1 MELFQW
7 ELKMKNDRFPENSK
21 EEGKESVK
29 DEVKSQTSILQKWHK
44 EQLASLNINLESKG
58 LEFPRP

>member
-1 MELFQW
+1 MEPFQW
-7 ELKMKNDRFPENSK
+7 ELKMKNDRFPGNSK

>member
-1 MELFQW
+1 MEPFQW

>member
-1 MELFQW
+1 MEPFQW
-7 ELKMKNDRFPENSK
+7 ELKMKNDRFPGNSK

-29 DEVKSQTSILQKWHK
+29 DKVKSQTSILQKWHK